1 MGKSLKD
8 KSLKDMKIVPV
19 ADGEQPATL
28 AEVLEYH
35 KQVPGWRLTSRGGI
49 LRVERTY
56 EFKDFRE
63 ALAFTNKVGELAEK
77 VGHHPSIVTE
87 WGRVEVEW
95 WTHAVGGLHIN
106 DFIMAART
114 DELYENNAS

>member
-1 MGKSLKD
+1 MSE
-8 KSLKDMKIVPV
+8 MKRWPG
-19 ADGEQPATL
+19 AGGEQPATQ

-35 KQVPGWRLTSRGGI
+35 RQRPGRRLTSRGGI